1 MGHQRKI
8 AVIGLGYV
16 GLPVAVAF
24 GMQSN
29 PIIGFDSNPKR
40 INDLKKGFDHN
51 QEISA
56 EELNKAQIQFTHE
69 KQALSAA
76 DFYIVCVPTPNDGAH
91 KPDLSFLY
99 NACEILGPFLK
110 PNDIVVF
117 ESTVY
122 PGATQEECIP
132 VLERF
137 AKLKAGVDFSVG
149 YSPERINPGDKKH
162 SFSQVTKIISAL
174 DPETTDLIAQVY
186 GSVIKAGV
194 YRAPNIKVAEAA
206 KLIENTQR
214 DLNIALMNEL
224 AIICEKMNI
233 DTQEVINAAK
243 TKWNFLPFQPGL
255 VGGHCIGVDPYY
267 LSHKAKQLGY
277 RPEVILA
284 GRRINDGMGKYVA
297 DQTVKQMIHLG
308 SRIKGAKVGILGLT
322 FKENCRDI
330 RNTKVVDV
338 INELQSFG
346 IDILVHDPIADKE
359 EAYKEYEIELMEWD
373 DIFDVDALVLCVAHT
388 YYRELT
394 AENYAEKF
402 DNNRLIVDVKSI
414 LDKEAF
420 RNVDVNIWRL

>member
-1 MGHQRKI
+1 MAHQRKI

-24 GMQSN
+24 GEKG
-29 PIIGFDSNPKR
+29 PIVGFDINPAR
-40 INDLKKGFDHN
+40 ITDLKKGLDVTH
-51 QEISA
+51 ELSA
-56 EELNKAQIQFTHE
+56 EELSRAQIHFSCE
-69 KQALSAA
+69 KSSLSEA
-76 DFYIVCVPTPNDGAH
+76 DFYIVCVPTPSDGAH
-91 KPDLSFLY
+91 KPDLSCLY
-99 NACEILGPFLK
+99 KACEIIGPFLK

-137 AKLKAGVDFSVG
+137 SQLKAGVDFSVG

-162 SFSQVTKIISAL
+162 TISQVIKIVSAL
-174 DPETTDLIAQVY
+174 DPETGDIIAQVY
-186 GSVIKAGV
+186 GSVVKAGI

-206 KLIENTQR
+206 KVIENTQR

-224 AIICEKMNI
+224 AIICERMNI
-233 DTQEVINAAK
+233 DTHEVINAAK

-308 SRIKGAKVGILGLT
+308 TQIKGAKVAILGLT

-330 RNTKVVDV
+330 RNTKVIDV

-346 IDILVHDPIADKE
+346 VNVMVHDPIADKE
-359 EAYKEYEIELMEWD
+359 DAYKEYEIELVDWD
-373 DIFDVDALVLCVAHT
+373 DIIDVDAIVLCVSHT
-388 YYRELT
+388 YYRELS
-394 AENYAEKF
+394 AESYAEKF
-402 DNNRLIVDVKSI
+402 DHNRLIIDVKSI
-414 LDKEAF
+414 LDREAF
-420 RNVDVNIWRL
+420 MQVDVKLWRL